1 MSLNTT
7 TGYIG
12 SESMI
17 KYIAGICLVVVAA
30 TANAELIQQFKNPTF
45 SGQGWASHVLTME
58 QMRQSAK
65 NSVESKAASDKAA
78 ADAAATNT
86 PLSKFMALFTGQVY
100 SQLATQLTNNLF
112 KECAAG
118 GGASCSNGD
127 FMVTETQKI
136 IWTKLGNNVTLDVYD
151 GKLVNNAFVPNAR
164 PTQSIT
170 VPVSSFSF

>member
-1 MSLNTT
+1 MGEVNMNKTLAS
-7 TGYIG
+7 IG
-12 SESMI
+12 
-17 KYIAGICLVVVAA
+17 VVLALASASV
-30 TANAELIQQFKNPTF
+30 NAELIQQFKNPTF
-45 SGQGWASHVLTME
+45 SGQGWASHVLTLE
-58 QMRQSAK
+58 QMRQGAR

-78 ADAAATNT
+78 AEAATQNT
-86 PLSKFMALFTGQVY
+86 PLAKFMALFTGQVY

-118 GGASCSNGD
+118 GGASCTNGD

-136 IWTKLGNNVTLDVYD
+136 VWVKLGNNVTLNVFD
-151 GKLVNNAFVPNAR
+151 GKLVNNVFVPNAA